1 MLHTLSDLCLVNETV
16 AGNPAAY
23 GELVDR
29 YQDKLHN
36 ILVGLVQNQ
45 EDARDL
51 AQEVFIKAYRGL
63 RTFCADA
70 TFYTWLY
77 RIAVNTCID
86 FRRAARCRLAPV
98 SLAEPTLAESDYE
111 PVDTKWDSDPERVV
125 AVDELQRHVHH
136 AIESLAEPFRSA
148 VWLRDIEGHSLL
160 EIAATMGC
168 PLGTVKTRVHRGRME
183 LRRSLSPYV
192 EGP

>member
-1 MLHTLSDLCLVNETV
+1 MLEALTDLGLVNATV

-23 GELVDR
+23 GELVNR
-29 YQDKLHN
+29 YQEKLHH

-63 RTFCADA
+63 RSFCADA

-86 FRRAARCRLAPV
+86 FRRSSRCRVASI
-98 SLAEPTLAESDYE
+98 SLEEPLLAESDFE
-111 PVDTKWDSDPERVV
+111 PLDTRWDSDPERVL
-125 AVDELQRHVHH
+125 AVEDLQRHVHQ
-136 AIESLAEPFRSA
+136 AIEDLAEPFRSA
-148 VWLRDIEGHSLL
+148 VWLRDIEGCSLQ
-160 EIAATMGC
+160 EMAALMHC
-168 PLGTVKTRVHRGRME
+168 PLGTVKTRIHRGRLE
-183 LRRSLSPYV
+183 LRRVLAPFLTA
-192 EGP
+192 E